1 MIYITVAFS
10 NKLHC
15 ISMFMIITYL
25 TLILF
30 ASGLDVSNTVSEAQ
44 TQGSGLGGLFPLSPK
59 HVVIHNTLANGG
71 VLNDWSFR
79 FRVNIWKSTKFRCH
93 FTWCGGRSHY
103 FNIFTVARDDSLL
116 GETPDYRECIWEVGK
131 VSTDEKTPMCR
142 VDGDGV
148 KRYCFGWDDDESSEQ

>member
-1 MIYITVAFS
+1 MS
-10 NKLHC
+10 Q
-15 ISMFMIITYL
+15 
-25 TLILF
+25 TLCR
-30 ASGLDVSNTVSEAQ
+30 TQ

-71 VLNDWSFR
+71 VLNVHCNSINDDLGLIHIPWDKDWSFR

-93 FTWCGGRSHY
+93 FTWCGGGSHY
-103 FNIFTVARDDSLL
+103 FNIFTVARDDSPL
-116 GETPDYRECIWEVGK
+116 GETPDCRECIWEVGK

-148 KRYCFGWDDDESSEQ
+148 KRYCFGWNDDMSLRNNKIIYC